1 MSRYFF
7 HFTDGAHW
15 FTDDTGRDLSG
26 LRAARARA
34 IRHTRELKAV
44 VCDPQI
50 QDLSSWMLTVVDAS
64 GHPLFALGF
73 DFTPRLVPV
82 EFLAA
87 DRRGAGAL
95 TENETRLGRDAP
107 LVSAL

>member
-7 HFTDGAHW
+7 HFTDGTHW
-15 FTDDTGRDLSG
+15 FTEGTGRELSG
-26 LRAARARA
+26 LRAARAHA
-34 IRHTRELKAV
+34 IRHTRELKAA

-50 QDLSSWMLTVVDAS
+50 QDLSDWMLTVDAS

-87 DRRGAGAL
+87 DRRGTGAPA
-95 TENETRLGRDAP
+95 ESETRPG
-107 LVSAL
+107 

>member
-7 HFTDGAHW
+7 HFTDGTHW
-15 FTDDTGRDLSG
+15 FSDNTGRELSG
-26 LRAARARA
+26 LRAARAHA
-34 IRHTRELKAV
+34 IRHTRELKAA

-50 QDLSSWMLTVVDAS
+50 QDLSGWMLTVVDAS
-64 GHPLFALGF
+64 GHPVFALGF

-87 DRRGAGAL
+87 GRRRAGAPA
-95 TENETRLGRDAP
+95 ESETRLG
-107 LVSAL
+107 